1 METKRQKQVAELI
14 KRTISML
21 LLQEGAYIYGTGIL
35 VTVTQVKLTSD
46 FATAKIYLSI
56 FNTENKQAVILELQ
70 DANTRLRYN
79 LAGKLKHQMRRIP
92 ELQYYIDD
100 TIDEII
106 HIDQLFT
113 RLEKEGQMGTKED
126 DAEEAQ

>member
-56 FNTENKQAVILELQ
+56 FNTENKPAVILELQ
-70 DANTRLRYN
+70 EANTRLRYN

>member
-14 KRTISML
+14 KRTISMI
-21 LLQEGAYIYGTGIL
+21 LLQEGSYIYGTGIL

-70 DANTRLRYN
+70 QANTRLRYN
-79 LAGKLKHQMRRIP
+79 LASKMKHQMRRIP

-100 TIDEII
+100 TIDEIM
-106 HIDQLFT
+106 HIDELFT
-113 RLEKEGQMGTKED
+113 RLEQEGQMGSKSEEPTV
-126 DAEEAQ
+126 AE